1 MLEDSRLN
9 MVGLR
14 SSQVT
19 MAKLLLLLLLLVNK
33 AMANLVLNNL
43 NMVRKA
49 IQSCW

>member
-1 MLEDSRLN
+1 M
-9 MVGLR
+9 GFR

-19 MAKLLLLLLLLVNK
+19 MVKLLLLLLLLVNK
-33 AMANLVLNNL
+33 DMANLVLNNL